1 MGVFSQLWAAK
12 PNFARLSG
20 ALALCLLAPW
30 SWAEAS
36 DDGGATYG
44 IVGQGP
50 APSTAASAPVAG
62 SARAQSADVPSPQ
75 AANDAVAV
83 PFAENAAVDAP
94 AQTAPEAAEPVS
106 SGLSCIESFHETRSR
121 VLGNNLQSVI
131 MLSSTNGVAPYITLQ
146 TKSADERRYIL
157 WQTLNGEIRGYA
169 LRDGKGF
176 DYTNSA
182 GTPLPLSWHP
192 TLIWDNLFNSN
203 KEPRNYSC
211 VLTGRTRVMGKRVS
225 LLRLIPQE
233 GLRYSYM
240 IAKEDESDFPVELT
254 IIDHEGKVASR
265 LTVMDSRII
274 TGVTF
279 PVSDAIFDRLAQ
291 TQLQPPSSLGQ
302 NSSLT
307 GTVHDDTVAQEAA
320 AEGIWQAHN
329 FSDRVEQQGPAATAR
344 LESDSIQ
351 LVLPEPT
358 ESAGATVEDGGLSDG
373 VQSHH
378 GLNNALPLQ
387 RWPELNIPT
396 VYNIVGEGHFDE
408 GGPDCIYQE
417 YSDGLTSFR
426 VYRNRLSTIYYP
438 VLTNG
443 TITIVRK
450 QNSRYE
456 YSVVGEVPVNLA
468 EFVLARIGAQ

>member
-1 MGVFSQLWAAK
+1 MRIFLQPEFL
-12 PNFARLSG
+12 RLSRNFSAPVLGLLLSVTLPVG
-20 ALALCLLAPW
+20 AEETYDAN
-30 SWAEAS
+30 AS
-36 DDGGATYG
+36 YG
-44 IVGQGP
+44 IVEQAPASTRSMPSYDAPVLAGQG
-50 APSTAASAPVAG
+50 SV
-62 SARAQSADVPSPQ
+62 QD
-75 AANDAVAV
+75 
-83 PFAENAAVDAP
+83 
-94 AQTAPEAAEPVS
+94 EAPVS
-106 SGLSCIESFHETRSR
+106 SGLSCIESFHETRSK
-121 VLGNNLQSVI
+121 VLGNNLQSVL

-146 TKSADERRYIL
+146 TKSDDDRRYIL

-279 PVSDAIFDRLAQ
+279 PVSDDIFDRLEQ
-291 TQLQPPSSLGQ
+291 TQLPMPSALGQ

-307 GTVHDDTVAQEAA
+307 GTIHEGAATATQEAPQ
-320 AEGIWQAHN
+320 GSWQAQN
-329 FSDRVEQQGPAATAR
+329 FKDRVARQGPAAGGR
-344 LESDSIQ
+344 DNSIQ

-358 ESAGATVEDGGLSDG
+358 ESAGATVDGGGLSDG
-373 VQSHH
+373 VQSRHD
-378 GLNNALPLQ
+378 LNNAVALK

-396 VYNIVGEGHFDE
+396 VYNIVAEGRFDE
-408 GGPDCIYQE
+408 GGQDCIYQE

-426 VYRNRLSTIYYP
+426 VYRNRVTTIYYP

-443 TITIVRK
+443 TISIVRK

>member
-1 MGVFSQLWAAK
+1 MRIFLQPDFLRLGRNLSVPVLGLFLGVAL
-12 PNFARLSG
+12 PVG
-20 ALALCLLAPW
+20 AE
-30 SWAEAS
+30 EAYDANAS
-36 DDGGATYG
+36 YG
-44 IVGQGP
+44 IVEQAPARTMPSYDAPVLAGQG
-50 APSTAASAPVAG
+50 SV
-62 SARAQSADVPSPQ
+62 QD
-75 AANDAVAV
+75 
-83 PFAENAAVDAP
+83 
-94 AQTAPEAAEPVS
+94 EAPVS
-106 SGLSCIESFHETRSR
+106 SGLSCIESFHETRSK
-121 VLGNNLQSVI
+121 VLGNNLQSVL

-146 TKSADERRYIL
+146 TKSDDDRRYIL

-211 VLTGRTRVMGKRVS
+211 VLTGRTRVMGKRV
-225 LLRLIPQE
+225 
-233 GLRYSYM
+233 
-240 IAKEDESDFPVELT
+240 
-254 IIDHEGKVASR
+254 
-265 LTVMDSRII
+265 II

-279 PVSDAIFDRLAQ
+279 PVSDDIFDRLEQ
-291 TQLQPPSSLGQ
+291 TQLPMPSSLGQ

-307 GTVHDDTVAQEAA
+307 GTVHESTDTVTQEAPQ
-320 AEGIWQAHN
+320 GSWQAQN
-329 FSDRVEQQGPAATAR
+329 FKDRVARQGPAAGGR
-344 LESDSIQ
+344 DNSIQ

-358 ESAGATVEDGGLSDG
+358 ESAGATVDGGGLSDG
-373 VQSHH
+373 VQSRHD
-378 GLNNALPLQ
+378 LNNAVALK

-396 VYNIVGEGHFDE
+396 VYNIVAEGRFDE

-426 VYRNRLSTIYYP
+426 VYRNRVTTIYYP

-443 TITIVRK
+443 TISIVRK

>member
-1 MGVFSQLWAAK
+1 MRFLSLIWPYLRRPIPLWALL
-12 PNFARLSG
+12 LSMALPAG
-20 ALALCLLAPW
+20 AEESERAP
-30 SWAEAS
+30 
-36 DDGGATYG
+36 YG
-44 IVGQGP
+44 ILG
-50 APSTAASAPVAG
+50 ASPLPEV
-62 SARAQSADVPSPQ
+62 
-75 AANDAVAV
+75 
-83 PFAENAAVDAP
+83 AP
-94 AQTAPEAAEPVS
+94 AQQAAPVLTAPNASPAQAEESAQVS
-106 SGLSCIESFHETRSR
+106 SGLTCIESFYETRSK
-121 VLGNNLQSVI
+121 VLGNNLQSI
-131 MLSSTNGVAPYITLQ
+131 LMLSNPNGVAPYITLQ
-146 TKSADERRYIL
+146 TKSDDDRRYIL

-182 GTPLPLSWHP
+182 STPLPLSWHP

-203 KEPRNYSC
+203 QDPRNYSC

-240 IAKEDESDFPVELT
+240 IAKEDESNFPVELT

-279 PVSDAIFDRLAQ
+279 PVSDAIFDRLEQ
-291 TQLQPPSSLGQ
+291 TQLPSALSQ
-302 NSSLT
+302 NSSMT
-307 GTVHDDTVAQEAA
+307 GTIHEGTPVPQE
-320 AEGIWQAHN
+320 EPQGSWQAQN
-329 FSDRVEQQGPAATAR
+329 FTDRVAQQGPAAGRRT
-344 LESDSIQ
+344 SGDSIE
-351 LVLPEPT
+351 LMLPEPT
-358 ESAGATVEDGGLSDG
+358 ESAGATVDGGGLRDG
-373 VQSHH
+373 VQTHH
-378 GLNNALPLQ
+378 NLNNARPLQ

-396 VYNIVGEGHFDE
+396 VYNIVGEGRFDE
-408 GGPDCIYQE
+408 GGPECIYQE

-426 VYRNRLSTIYYP
+426 VYRNRLTTIYYP

-443 TITIVRK
+443 TISIVRK

>member
-50 APSTAASAPVAG
+50 
-62 SARAQSADVPSPQ
+62 VPSGGAHAVASERV
-75 AANDAVAV
+75 AATYSNGTEAHDAVAA
-83 PFAENAAVDAP
+83 PFAADSAP
-94 AQTAPEAAEPVS
+94 AAAPEVAPEGAEPVS
-106 SGLSCIESFHETRSR
+106 SGLSCIESFHETRAR

-192 TLIWDNLFNSN
+192 TLIWDNLFNST

-274 TGVTF
+274 TGVIF
-279 PVSDAIFDRLAQ
+279 PVSDEIFDRLAQ
-291 TQLQPPSSLGQ
+291 TQWSSALGQ

-307 GTVHDDTVAQEAA
+307 GTVHDAPEAQAAA
-320 AEGIWQAHN
+320 AEGMWQAHN
-329 FSDRVEQQGPAATAR
+329 FSDRVAPQGPATTAR

-358 ESAGATVEDGGLSDG
+358 ESAGATVEDGGVSDG